1 MIHRI
6 NLNLLRSLKVL
17 LEERHVSHAA
27 DKLNLTQSAVSRQLS
42 QLRSLFADPLLIRE
56 GNQLIPTAKALQLE
70 AKLAHWFMGLDDLL
84 VEEVFEPAKWHGEF
98 VLSSSDYVAQYIL
111 PDIVEALAIQA
122 PNLSLQYHL
131 WQPDLLAQLATSD
144 IQLASSMSPT
154 QPEGVSSVQIGEDA
168 PVCVMS
174 HAHPLAAQDTL
185 SIADLLT
192 YTHIKV
198 IGGGDKDSYVDEA
211 LAKLEKQR
219 RFALKVPFFYA
230 AAQSLCQSQHLLVIP
245 EHIARNLKNHF
256 SLIYKPLP
264 ITTPRHKYWL
274 IWHAKYDNDP
284 SHLWMRRLVL
294 QVMSKA
300 AYSIGYEPKS

>member
-1 MIHRI
+1 MIHRL

-42 QLRSLFADPLLIRE
+42 QLRQVFADPLLIRE

-174 HAHPLAAQDTL
+174 HAHPLATQDTL

-192 YTHIKV
+192 YAHIKV

>member
-1 MIHRI
+1 MIHRV

-42 QLRSLFADPLLIRE
+42 QLRQVFADPLLIRE
-56 GNQLIPTAKALQLE
+56 GNTLIPTAKALQLE
-70 AKLAHWFMGLDDLL
+70 TKLAHWFLELDDLL

-122 PNLSLQYHL
+122 PNVSLQYRL
-131 WQPDLLAQLATSD
+131 WQPDLLPQLASSD

-154 QPEGVSSVQIGEDA
+154 QPEGVSSVQIGEDV

-174 HAHPLAAQDTL
+174 NTHPLATQDSL
-185 SIADLLT
+185 NIIDLLA
-192 YTHIKV
+192 YAHIKV

-211 LAKLEKQR
+211 LAKLEKPR

-284 SHLWMRRLVL
+284 SHLWMRSLVL

-300 AYSIGYEPKS
+300 AYSIGYDSKS

>member
-1 MIHRI
+1 MIHRV

-56 GNQLIPTAKALQLE
+56 GNTLIPTPKALQLQ
-70 AKLAHWFMGLDDLL
+70 AKLAHWFLELDDLL
-84 VEEVFEPAKWHGEF
+84 VEEAFDPEKWHGEF

-111 PDIVEALAIQA
+111 PNIVEALAVQA
-122 PNLSLQYHL
+122 PNVSIQYRL
-131 WQPDLLAQLATSD
+131 WQPDLLPQLATSD

-154 QPEGVSSVQIGEDA
+154 QPEGVSSIQIGEDV

-174 HAHPLAAQDTL
+174 RAHPLAKQDSL
-185 SIADLLT
+185 SVTDLLA
-192 YTHIKV
+192 YAHIKV

-211 LAKLEKQR
+211 LANLQKQR

-230 AAQSLCQSQHLLVIP
+230 AAQSLCQSQHLMVIP
-245 EHIARNLKNHF
+245 EHIARNLKKHF
-256 SLIYKPLP
+256 SLTYKPLP

-274 IWHAKYDNDP
+274 LWHAKYDNDP
-284 SHLWMRRLVL
+284 SHLWIRSLVL
-294 QVMSKA
+294 QVMSEA
-300 AYSIGYEPKS
+300 TYSIGYDAKS

>member
-27 DKLNLTQSAVSRQLS
+27 DQLNLTQSAVSRQLS
-42 QLRSLFADPLLIRE
+42 QLRQIFADPLLIRE
-56 GNQLIPTAKALQLE
+56 GNALIPTPKALLLQT
-70 AKLAHWFMGLDDLL
+70 KLTHWFLELDDLL
-84 VEEVFEPAKWHGEF
+84 VEEAFEPAKWHGEF

-111 PDIVEALAIQA
+111 PDIVEALAAQA
-122 PNLSLQYHL
+122 PNVSLQYHL
-131 WQPDLLAQLATSD
+131 WQPDLLPLLATSD

-154 QPEGVSSVQIGEDA
+154 QPEGVSSIQIGEDF

-174 HAHPLAAQDTL
+174 DDHPLATQDAL
-185 SIADLLT
+185 SIADLLA
-192 YTHIKV
+192 YAHIKV
-198 IGGGDKDSYVDEA
+198 IGGGDKDSYLDEA
-211 LAKLEKQR
+211 LAKLEKPR

-256 SLIYKPLP
+256 ALTYKPLP
-264 ITTPRHKYWL
+264 ITMPRHKYWL
-274 IWHAKYDNDP
+274 IWHAKHDNDP
-284 SHLWMRRLVL
+284 SHLWMRSLVL

-300 AYSIGYEPKS
+300 SYSIGYESKS

>member
-1 MIHRI
+1 MIYRV

-27 DKLNLTQSAVSRQLS
+27 NKLNLTQSAVSRQLS
-42 QLRSLFADPLLIRE
+42 QLRYLFADPLLIRE
-56 GNQLIPTAKALQLE
+56 GNTLIPTPKALMLQT
-70 AKLAHWFMGLDDLL
+70 KLTHWFLELDDLL
-84 VEEVFEPAKWHGEF
+84 VEEAFEPAKWHGEF

-111 PDIVEALAIQA
+111 PDIVEALAAHA
-122 PNLSLQYHL
+122 PNVSMQYRL
-131 WQPDLLAQLATSD
+131 WQPDLLPQLATSD

-154 QPEGVSSVQIGEDA
+154 QPEGVSSVQIGEDS

-174 HAHPLAAQDTL
+174 HAHPLAKQDTL
-185 SIADLLT
+185 SIDDLLA
-192 YTHIKV
+192 YAHIKV

-245 EHIARNLKNHF
+245 EHIARNLKKHF
-256 SLIYKPLP
+256 SLTYKPLP

-284 SHLWMRRLVL
+284 SHLWVRNLVL
-294 QVMSKA
+294 QTMSKA
-300 AYSIGYEPKS
+300 TYSIGYDTKS

>member
-1 MIHRI
+1 MIHRV

-27 DKLNLTQSAVSRQLS
+27 DQLNLTQSAVSRQLS
-42 QLRSLFADPLLIRE
+42 QLRQVFADPLLIRE
-56 GNQLIPTAKALQLE
+56 GNHLIPTAKALQLE
-70 AKLAHWFMGLDDLL
+70 TKLAHWFLELEDLL
-84 VEEVFEPAKWHGEF
+84 VEEAFEPAKWHGEF

-111 PDIVEALAIQA
+111 PDIVEALAAQA
-122 PNLSLQYHL
+122 PNVSLQYRL
-131 WQPDLLAQLATSD
+131 WQPDLLAQLAISD

-154 QPEGVSSVQIGEDA
+154 QPEGVSSIQIGEDF

-174 HAHPLAAQDTL
+174 DDHPLATLDAL
-185 SIADLLT
+185 SIADLLA
-192 YTHIKV
+192 YAHIKV
-198 IGGGDKDSYVDEA
+198 IGGGDKDSYLDEA
-211 LAKLEKQR
+211 LAKLEKNR

-256 SLIYKPLP
+256 ALTYKPLP

-274 IWHAKYDNDP
+274 IWHAKHDNDP
-284 SHLWMRRLVL
+284 SHLWMRSLVL

-300 AYSIGYEPKS
+300 SYSIGYESKS